1 MTDEQTTMIDF
12 GPTAQRVTA
21 LLSGVSD
28 EQLGAPTPCGTY
40 SVGDLLDHFMGLAI
54 GMRQAAEKTTAAAG
68 PDDPAPGEG
77 AADRLDPEWR
87 QELPRRLEAMAA
99 AWREPS
105 AWQGTTV
112 AGGVTMPAQMMG
124 VVALDELLIHG
135 WDLARATGQPYD
147 CDARSAEAVI
157 GWLSAVPDEER
168 PQELFGPRIPVP
180 ADAPPLDRAIALSG
194 RDPGWRA

>member
-1 MTDEQTTMIDF
+1 MTDEQTTVIDF

-21 LLSGVSD
+21 LLSGITD
-28 EQLGAPTPCGTY
+28 EQLSAPTPCGAY
-40 SVGDLLDHFMGLAI
+40 SVADLLDHFMGLALA
-54 GMRQAAEKTTAAAG
+54 MRHAAEKTTEAAG
-68 PDDPAPGEG
+68 PAPGQG
-77 AADRLDPEWR
+77 SADRLDPDWR
-87 QELPRRLEAMAA
+87 QELPRRLDALAV

-105 AWQGTTV
+105 AWLGTAE

-124 VVALDELLIHG
+124 IVALDELVIHG

-147 CDARSAEAVI
+147 CDPGSVETII

-168 PQELFGPRIPVP
+168 PKELFGPMVPVP